1 MYHCNPL
8 FHLIWHL
15 VWSLNVIKHFF
26 FLSFSWIK
34 LKFRALQRNLFV
46 PDVGVSW
53 NSSRCFHV
61 CNGVA
66 LQRAVLQR
74 PRTCS
79 GLAHERS
86 NEEICRVRRNCGDFP
101 ASLRFDVTFTRE
113 KARGH
118 FYSLFSVCLHKILL
132 YNVRIEIS
140 VSKNN
145 SNNKIMQVM
154 LVYLSIPN
162 ARRYICHIARKRNV
176 TVVYLYI
183 NIIMSACTMNLHL
196 HDSAA
201 EKENITNMH
210 VTFGVFRRSNTRV
223 SLVIMRLN

>member
-1 MYHCNPL
+1 M
-8 FHLIWHL
+8 
-15 VWSLNVIKHFF
+15 
-26 FLSFSWIK
+26 
-34 LKFRALQRNLFV
+34 
-46 PDVGVSW
+46 
-53 NSSRCFHV
+53 
-61 CNGVA
+61 
-66 LQRAVLQR
+66 QRAVLQR

-145 SNNKIMQVM
+145 SNNKIMQV
-154 LVYLSIPN
+154 VSIHKYTKC
-162 ARRYICHIARKRNV
+162 AK
-176 TVVYLYI
+176 
-183 NIIMSACTMNLHL
+183 LHL
-196 HDSAA
+196 PYRAKKKCYCCIFIH
-201 EKENITNMH
+201 KHHH
-210 VTFGVFRRSNTRV
+210 VSVHNEFAFTR
-223 SLVIMRLN
+223 